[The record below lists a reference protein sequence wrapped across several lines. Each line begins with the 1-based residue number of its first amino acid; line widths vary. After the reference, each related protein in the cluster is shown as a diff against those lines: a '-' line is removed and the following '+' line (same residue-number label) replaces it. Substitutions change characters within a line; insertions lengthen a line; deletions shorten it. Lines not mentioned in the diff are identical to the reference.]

1 MSVALTSVERINA
14 LKNGIEATTGESY
27 ADLTAGVQALK
38 NGYGQGG
45 GGGAVDEVGKF
56 LKENSTGLVF
66 FNNKTITETPLIDC
80 SNITR
85 FANAFQ
91 GCSKLKTIRL
101 SNTHNVTEWGY
112 CFYGIDVETIETLD
126 FSGASQIPVNCFA
139 GCSKLANLKIVAETI
154 SKSFPIN
161 STARLSAESVQSIV
175 DGLAYVTTSQNLT
188 LYKDVVVTDN
198 QKRVI
203 RDKGWTLIQ

>member
-1 MSVALTSVERINA
+1 MSEFNVEVQGGSSVR
-14 LKNGIEATTGESY
+14 LPTGGKY
-27 ADLTAGVQALK
+27 CDRDIIVTAS
-38 NGYGQGG
+38 G

-56 LKENSTGLVF
+56 LKENLTGLF
-66 FNNKTITETPLIDC
+66 FFKNETITETPLIDC
-80 SNITR
+80 SNIAYFT
-85 FANAFQ
+85 NAFQ

-101 SNTHNVTEWGY
+101 SNTHKVSDWTA

-126 FSGASQIPVNCFA
+126 FSGASQIPISCFN

-161 STARLSAESVQSIV
+161 STARLTAESVQSIV

-198 QKRVI
+198 QKQVI